1 MKRLGGIVVC
11 VLLLAGACG
20 GGDSKKDEAKRGD
33 ELGAARTDESTTTSS
48 TSAGQAPAGGGGT
61 STTKPGAPTAGA
73 SGATTTTAA
82 GSGGGTASSAAKRF
96 ATAGNYIVRRTGTAS
111 GTSRDGEARLTV
123 DPPNGDDQRTFL
135 SYGDSDTVDQ
145 TLRSK
150 SGAIELVHLRTQ
162 TPFFAIEFRPSPP
175 VLFAP
180 DPLVVGRTWSWRI
193 TSTDGKTTVDG
204 SFKAL
209 RNETVDI
216 GGEQVSTTV
225 VEANLTFSGEVAGT
239 SKQTVWGSPAYRLVV
254 KTDDVTDL
262 TKPFPLHADTK
273 SVLTSTKPR

>member
-11 VLLLAGACG
+11 VLLLLVGACG
-20 GGDSKKDEAKRGD
+20 GGDSKKDDAKKGGD
-33 ELGAARTDESTTTSS
+33 PATETATDESTTTSS
-48 TSAGQAPAGGGGT
+48 TASGQAAAGSGGT
-61 STTKPGAPTAGA
+61 ATTTQASSGGPGAAG
-73 SGATTTTAA
+73 SPGTTAA
-82 GSGGGTASSAAKRF
+82 GSPAPSTSKRF
-96 ATAGNYIVRRTGTAS
+96 AAPGGYIVKRTGTAS
-111 GTSRDGEARLTV
+111 GTSRDGEGSLRV
-123 DPPNGDDQRTFL
+123 DPPSGDDQHTFL
-135 SYGDSDTVDQ
+135 SYGEADTVDQ

-150 SGAIELVHLRTQ
+150 AGAIELVHLRTQ
-162 TPFFAIEFRPSPP
+162 TPFFATEFRPSPP

-193 TSTDGKTTVDG
+193 TSTDGKVTVDG

-262 TKPFPLHADTK
+262 TKPFPLHSDTK